1 MMKAMICRDLDEQA
15 RLDLQDVPPPDLE
28 PGGVRIAVAAAG
40 LNFAD
45 TLMLSGRY
53 QERQQPPFVPGMEV
67 AGRVAEIGAGVQG
80 LKPGDRV
87 MAAVGAG
94 GYAEQVVAAAADVIP
109 IPDDMDFVTAA
120 GFPIAYGTSYH
131 ALTARAGLKSG
142 EVLLVHGAAG
152 GVGLTAVEI
161 GHALG
166 ATVIA
171 TAGSA
176 EKLAVARAHGADHLI
191 NYRDEDVKAKVR
203 AFTGGR
209 GVDVVYD
216 PVGGEVFETSLRC
229 TAPEGR
235 LLVIGFASGEVPQIP
250 ANLLLVKN
258 LTVIGYYWGA
268 YRVSHADDLRASFKE
283 LLGWYRD
290 GRIKPKVSA
299 TFPLESANEGLDL
312 LRRRGSTGKVVL
324 KIDQNL

>member
-1 MMKAMICRDLDEQA
+1 MKAMICRALDEQA
-15 RLDLQDVPPPDLE
+15 RLELQDVPPPDLE
-28 PGGVRIAVAAAG
+28 TGGVRIAVAAAG

-45 TLMLSGRY
+45 TLVLTGRY
-53 QERQQPPFVPGMEV
+53 QERQQPPFAPGMEV
-67 AGRVAEIGAGVQG
+67 AGRILEIGSGVEG

-87 MAAVGAG
+87 MAALEAG
-94 GYAEQVVAAAADVIP
+94 GYAEQAVAAVADVIR
-109 IPDDMDFVTAA
+109 IPDEMDFVTAA
-120 GFPIAYGTSYH
+120 GFPIAYGTSHH

-176 EKLAVARAHGADHLI
+176 EKLEVARAHGADHLI

-209 GVDVVYD
+209 GADLVYD
-216 PVGGEVFETSLRC
+216 PVGGERLFETSIRS
-229 TAPEGR
+229 TAAGGR
-235 LLVIGFASGEVPQIP
+235 MLVIGFASGEIPQIP

-258 LTVIGYYWGA
+258 LTVIGYNWGA
-268 YRVSHADDLRASFKE
+268 YRRSHPADLRAGFEE
-283 LLGWYRD
+283 LLGWYRQ
-290 GRIKPKVSA
+290 GRIKPKISA
-299 TFPLESANEGLDL
+299 TFPLEGANDGLDL

>member
-1 MMKAMICRDLDEQA
+1 MKAMICRDLDEQA

-53 QERQQPPFVPGMEV
+53 QERQQPPFAPGMEV
-67 AGRVAEIGAGVQG
+67 AGRVVEIGAGVEG

-94 GYAEQVVAAAADVIP
+94 GYAEQVVAAAPDVIP
-109 IPDDMDFVTAA
+109 IPDEMDFVTAA

-176 EKLAVARAHGADHLI
+176 EKLDVARAHGADHLI
-191 NYRDEDVKAKVR
+191 NYREEDVKAKVR

-229 TAPEGR
+229 TALEGR

-268 YRVSHADDLRASFKE
+268 YRRSHPDDLRAGFKE

>member
-1 MMKAMICRDLDEQA
+1 
-15 RLDLQDVPPPDLE
+15 
-28 PGGVRIAVAAAG
+28 G

-53 QERQQPPFVPGMEV
+53 QERQQPPFAPGMEV
-67 AGRVAEIGAGVQG
+67 AGRVAEIGAGVEG

-94 GYAEQVVAAAADVIP
+94 GYAEQVVAAAPDVIR
-109 IPDDMDFVTAA
+109 IPDEMDFVTAA
-120 GFPIAYGTSYH
+120 GFPIAYGTSHH

-171 TAGSA
+171 TAGNA
-176 EKLAVARAHGADHLI
+176 EKLEVARAHGADHLI
-191 NYRDEDVKAKVR
+191 NYREEDVKTKVR

-216 PVGGEVFETSLRC
+216 PVGGEVFQTSLRC

-258 LTVIGYYWGA
+258 LTVIGYDWGA
-268 YRVSHADDLRASFKE
+268 YRRRRADDLRAGFME

-290 GRIKPKVSA
+290 GRIKPKISA
-299 TFPLESANEGLDL
+299 TFPLEGANEGLDL

>member
-1 MMKAMICRDLDEQA
+1 MKAMICRALDEQA
-15 RLDLQDVPPPDLE
+15 RLELQDVPPPDLE

-40 LNFAD
+40 INFAD
-45 TLMLSGRY
+45 TLMLAGRY
-53 QERQQPPFVPGMEV
+53 QEKQQPPFAPGMEV
-67 AGRVAEIGAGVQG
+67 AGRVVEVGAEGTG

-87 MAAVGAG
+87 MAALGAG
-94 GYAEQVVAAAADVIP
+94 GYAEQVVAAACDVTP
-109 IPDDMDFVTAA
+109 IPDEMDFVTAA
-120 GFPIAYGTSYH
+120 GFPVAYGTSYH
-131 ALTARAGLKSG
+131 ALTARAGLRAG

-176 EKLAVARAHGADHLI
+176 EKLAVAKAHGADHLI
-191 NYRDEDVKAKVR
+191 NYREEDVKAKVR
-203 AFTGGR
+203 AFTSGR
-209 GVDVVYD
+209 GADVVYD
-216 PVGGEVFETSLRC
+216 PVGGAVFDTSLRC

-258 LTVIGYYWGA
+258 LSVIGYYWGA
-268 YRVSHADDLRASFKE
+268 YRRRQAVDLQTGFQE

-290 GRIKPKVSA
+290 GRIKPTVSA
-299 TFPLESANEGLDL
+299 TFPLEGANDALDL

-324 KIDQNL
+324 KVSDLKT

>member
-1 MMKAMICRDLDEQA
+1 MKAMICRELGELV
-15 RLDLQDVPPPDLE
+15 RLDLQDVPPPGLE
-28 PGGVRIAVAAAG
+28 PGGVRIDVAAAG

-45 TLMLSGRY
+45 TLVLAGRY
-53 QERQQPPFVPGMEV
+53 QERQQPPFAPGLEV
-67 AGRVAEIGAGVQG
+67 AGRVAEIGTGVEG

-87 MAAVGAG
+87 MAAVNAG
-94 GYAEQVVAAAADVIP
+94 GYAQQVVADAADVIR
-109 IPDDMDFVTAA
+109 IPDEMDFVTAA

-131 ALTARAGLKSG
+131 ALTARVGLTSG

-171 TAGSA
+171 TAGST
-176 EKLAVARAHGADHLI
+176 EKLDVARAHGADHLI
-191 NYRDEDVKAKVR
+191 NYREEDVKAQVR
-203 AFTGGR
+203 GFTGGR

-216 PVGGEVFETSLRC
+216 PVGGEALFETSIRS
-229 TAPEGR
+229 TALGGR
-235 LLVIGFASGEVPQIP
+235 MLVIGFASGEIPQIP

-258 LTVIGYYWGA
+258 LTVIGYNWGA
-268 YRVSHADDLRASFKE
+268 YRRSHPADLRAGFKE
-283 LLGWYRD
+283 LLDWYRD
-290 GRIKPKVSA
+290 GRIKPKISA
-299 TFPLESANEGLDL
+299 TFPLEAANEGLDL

-324 KIDQNL
+324 KVSGQL

>member
-1 MMKAMICRDLDEQA
+1 MKAMICRALDEQA
-15 RLDLQDVPPPDLE
+15 RLDLQEVPPPDLA

-45 TLMLSGRY
+45 TLVLTGRY
-53 QERQQPPFVPGMEV
+53 QERQQPPFAPGMEV
-67 AGRVAEIGAGVQG
+67 AGRVLEIGGEVEG

-87 MAAVGAG
+87 MAALGAG
-94 GYAEQVVAAAADVIP
+94 GYAEQAVAVAADVIR
-109 IPDDMDFVTAA
+109 IPDEMDFVTAA
-120 GFPIAYGTSYH
+120 GFPIAYGTSHH

-171 TAGSA
+171 TAGTS

-191 NYRDEDVKAKVR
+191 NYREDDVKAKVR

-209 GVDVVYD
+209 GADVVYD
-216 PVGGEVFETSLRC
+216 PVGGEALFETSIRS
-229 TAPEGR
+229 TAAGGR
-235 LLVIGFASGEVPQIP
+235 MLVIGFASGEIPQIP

-258 LTVIGYYWGA
+258 LTVFGYNWGA
-268 YRVSHADDLRASFKE
+268 YRRSHPADLRAGFGE
-283 LLGWYRD
+283 LLGWYRE
-290 GRIKPKVSA
+290 GRIKPQISA
-299 TFPLESANEGLDL
+299 TFPLEGANEGLDL

-324 KIDQNL
+324 TNDQNL

>member
-1 MMKAMICRDLDEQA
+1 MKAMICRALDEQA
-15 RLDLQDVPPPDLE
+15 RLDLQDVPAPDLE

-45 TLMLSGRY
+45 TLVLTGRY
-53 QERQQPPFVPGMEV
+53 QERQQPPFAPGMEV
-67 AGRVAEIGAGVQG
+67 AGRILEIGAAVEG

-87 MAAVGAG
+87 MAALGAG
-94 GYAEQVVAAAADVIP
+94 GYAEQAVAAVTDVIR
-109 IPDDMDFVTAA
+109 IPDEMDFVTAA
-120 GFPIAYGTSYH
+120 GFPIAYGTSHH

-176 EKLAVARAHGADHLI
+176 EKLDVARAHGADHLI
-191 NYRDEDVKAKVR
+191 NYREEDVKAKVR

-209 GVDVVYD
+209 GADVVYD
-216 PVGGEVFETSLRC
+216 PVGGEQLFETSIRS
-229 TAPEGR
+229 TAAGGR
-235 LLVIGFASGEVPQIP
+235 MLVIGFASGEIPQIP

-258 LTVIGYYWGA
+258 LTVIGYNWGA
-268 YRVSHADDLRASFKE
+268 YRRSHPADLRVGFEE
-283 LLGWYRD
+283 LLGWYRQ
-290 GRIKPKVSA
+290 GRIKPKISA
-299 TFPLESANEGLDL
+299 TFPLDGANEGLDL
-312 LRRRGSTGKVVL
+312 LRRRGSIGKVVL
-324 KIDQNL
+324 TIDQNL

>member
-1 MMKAMICRDLDEQA
+1 MKAMICRELDEQA
-15 RLDLQDVPPPDLE
+15 RLKLQDVPPPDLE
-28 PGGVRIAVAAAG
+28 PGGVRVAVAAAG

-45 TLMLSGRY
+45 TLMLAGRY
-53 QERQQPPFVPGMEV
+53 QERQQPPFAPGMEV
-67 AGRVAEIGAGVQG
+67 AGRVVETGAGVTG

-94 GYAEQVVAAAADVIP
+94 GYAEQVIAAAADVIP
-109 IPDDMDFVTAA
+109 IPDEMDFVTAA
-120 GFPIAYGTSYH
+120 GFPIAYGTSHH
-131 ALTARAGLKSG
+131 ALTARAGLKAG

-176 EKLAVARAHGADHLI
+176 EKLAVAQAHGADHLI

-203 AFTGGR
+203 AFTAGR

-216 PVGGEVFETSLRC
+216 PVGGELFETSLRC

-235 LLVIGFASGEVPQIP
+235 LLVIGFACGEVPQIP

-268 YRVSHADDLRASFKE
+268 YRRSHADELRAGFQE
-283 LLGWYRD
+283 LLGWYRE
-290 GRIKPKVSA
+290 GRIKPKISA
-299 TFPLESANEGLDL
+299 TFPLEGANEGLDL

>member
-1 MMKAMICRDLDEQA
+1 MKAMICRDLDEQA
-15 RLDLQDVPPPDLE
+15 RLDLQDVPPPDLA

-53 QERQQPPFVPGMEV
+53 QERQQPPFAPGMEV
-67 AGRVAEIGAGVQG
+67 AGRVAEIGAGVEG

-94 GYAEQVVAAAADVIP
+94 GYAEQVVAAAPDVIR
-109 IPDDMDFVTAA
+109 IPDEMDFVTAA
-120 GFPIAYGTSYH
+120 GFPIAYGTSHH

-171 TAGSA
+171 TAGNA
-176 EKLAVARAHGADHLI
+176 EKLEVARAHGADHLI
-191 NYRDEDVKAKVR
+191 NYREEDVKTKVR

-216 PVGGEVFETSLRC
+216 PVGGEVFQTSLRC

-258 LTVIGYYWGA
+258 LTVIGYDWGA
-268 YRVSHADDLRASFKE
+268 YRRRRADDLRAGFME

-290 GRIKPKVSA
+290 GRIKPKISA
-299 TFPLESANEGLDL
+299 TFPLEGANEGLDL

>member
-1 MMKAMICRDLDEQA
+1 MKAMICRSLDEQA
-15 RLDLQDVPPPDLE
+15 RLELQEVPPPQLE

-45 TLMLSGRY
+45 TLMLAGRY
-53 QERQQPPFVPGMEV
+53 QERLQPPFTPGMEV
-67 AGRVAEIGAGVQG
+67 AGRVAEVGAEVAG

-87 MAAVGAG
+87 MASIGAG
-94 GYAEQVVAAAADVIP
+94 GYAEQVVAAASDVIA
-109 IPDDMDFVTAA
+109 IPDEMDFVTAA
-120 GFPIAYGTSYH
+120 GFPIAYGTSHH
-131 ALTARAGLKSG
+131 ALTARAGLKAG

-171 TAGSA
+171 TAGTA
-176 EKLAVARAHGADHLI
+176 EKLAVAQAHGADHLI
-191 NYRDEDVKAKVR
+191 NYREEDVKARVR
-203 AFTGGR
+203 ALTAGR

-216 PVGGEVFETSLRC
+216 PVGGGVFETSLRC
-229 TAPEGR
+229 TAADGR

-268 YRVSHADDLRASFKE
+268 YRRSRAGELRAGFEE
-283 LLGWYRD
+283 LLGWYRE
-290 GRIKPKVSA
+290 GRITPKVSA
-299 TFPLESANEGLDL
+299 IFPLDGANEGLDL

-324 KIDQNL
+324 KVNSDL

>member
-1 MMKAMICRDLDEQA
+1 MKAMICRDLDEQA
-15 RLDLQDVPPPDLE
+15 RLDLQDVPPPDLA

-53 QERQQPPFVPGMEV
+53 QERQQPPFAPGMEV
-67 AGRVAEIGAGVQG
+67 AGRVAEIGAGVEG

-94 GYAEQVVAAAADVIP
+94 GYAEQVVAAAPDVIR
-109 IPDDMDFVTAA
+109 IPDEMDFVTAA
-120 GFPIAYGTSYH
+120 GFPIAYGTSHH

-171 TAGSA
+171 TAGNA
-176 EKLAVARAHGADHLI
+176 EKLEVARAHGADHLI
-191 NYRDEDVKAKVR
+191 NYREEDVKTKVR

-216 PVGGEVFETSLRC
+216 LVGGEVFQTSLRC

-258 LTVIGYYWGA
+258 LTVIGYDWGA
-268 YRVSHADDLRASFKE
+268 YRRRRADDLRAGFME

-290 GRIKPKVSA
+290 GRIKPKISA
-299 TFPLESANEGLDL
+299 TFPLEGANEGLDL

>member
-1 MMKAMICRDLDEQA
+1 MKAMICRSLDEQA
-15 RLDLQDVPPPDLE
+15 RLELQEVPPPELE

-45 TLMLSGRY
+45 TLMLAGRY
-53 QERQQPPFVPGMEV
+53 QERLQPPFAPGMEV
-67 AGRVAEIGAGVQG
+67 AGRVTEVGAGVAG

-87 MAAVGAG
+87 MAALSAG
-94 GYAEQVVAAAADVIP
+94 GYAEQVTAAAPDVIP
-109 IPDDMDFVTAA
+109 IPDEMDFVTAA
-120 GFPIAYGTSYH
+120 GFPIAYGTSHH
-131 ALTARAGLKSG
+131 ALTARAGLAAG

-176 EKLAVARAHGADHLI
+176 EKLEVARAHGADHLI
-191 NYRDEDVKAKVR
+191 NYREEDVKARVR
-203 AFTGGR
+203 AFTAGHGA
-209 GVDVVYD
+209 DVVYD
-216 PVGGEVFETSLRC
+216 PVGGEVFEASLRC

-268 YRVSHADDLRASFKE
+268 YRRLRAEELRAGFRE
-283 LLGWYRD
+283 LLGWYQD

-299 TFPLESANEGLDL
+299 TFPLDGANEGLDL

-324 KIDQNL
+324 KVDPNL

>member
-1 MMKAMICRDLDEQA
+1 MKAMICRSLDEQA
-15 RLDLQDVPPPDLE
+15 RLELQDIPAPELE
-28 PGGVRIAVAAAG
+28 RGGVLIAVAAAG

-45 TLMLSGRY
+45 TLMLAGRY
-53 QERQQPPFVPGMEV
+53 QERLEPPFAPGLEV
-67 AGRVAEIGAGVQG
+67 AGRVVAVGAGVDG
-80 LKPGDRV
+80 IAPGDRV

-94 GYAEQVVAAAADVIP
+94 GFAEQVVAAAHDVTP
-109 IPDDMDFVTAA
+109 IPDEMDFVTAA
-120 GFPIAYGTSYH
+120 GFPIAYGTSH
-131 ALTARAGLKSG
+131 HSLTARAGLRAG

-171 TAGSA
+171 TAGSD
-176 EKLAVARAHGADHLI
+176 EKLAVAKAHGADHLI
-191 NYRDEDVKAKVR
+191 NYRDEDVKARVR
-203 AFTGGR
+203 ALTAGR
-209 GVDVVYD
+209 GADVVYD
-216 PVGGEVFETSLRC
+216 PVGGAVFDASLRC
-229 TAPEGR
+229 TAADGR

-250 ANLLLVKN
+250 ANVLLVKN

-268 YRVSHADDLRASFKE
+268 YRRTRCEELQRGFRE
-283 LLGWYRD
+283 LLGWYRE

-299 TFPLESANEGLDL
+299 TFPLDGANEALDL

-324 KIDQNL
+324 TVGNI